1 MDLYANVRPITS
13 AVGAKG
19 KPIDMLIIRENTECL
34 YIKSER
40 LEVDPKTGLQ
50 TAWADRKITE
60 FASKR
65 IARMAFDMALAR
77 HEARKN
83 SKSNIHPKPKVT
95 IVHKS
100 NVLSISEYALL
111 LVITFCSNNELFHL

>member
-83 SKSNIHPKPKVT
+83 SKSNIAGYYFLLKQRTLSFIVASFVNRAELSLQKKKNTKV
-95 IVHKS
+95 
-100 NVLSISEYALL
+100 LL
-111 LVITFCSNNELFHL
+111 